1 MLVVVTL
8 KPTIFVLTLQLLK
21 CMERTSEV
29 ESAPSTSSSR
39 SNFSDHLHN
48 NWLEAQ
54 DSLKKKLVTV
64 DDYTWKLGEAE
75 EEESSGVELLKY
87 IGGVDISFS
96 KDNPSVA
103 CGTLVVLD
111 FKTLDV
117 VYEDSSIVKID
128 VPGFLAFREAP
139 IFLELLKKMQDC
151 SHPFYPQLLMIDGN
165 GILHP
170 REFVISFKL
179 HHVDGLT
186 NSRVRELLE
195 AEENFNVD
203 CISLVGDSGKN
214 LGAAIH
220 SSKGSFKPIFV
231 SVGHRVSL
239 ASAVEVV
246 KRTCKYRVPEPIR
259 QVPESIGLNDV
270 VWRGVTEYL
279 VAVEELRIRDCNEI
293 RYMWESEIVAS
304 KVLVKLRKL
313 VVENCDNLLSLG
325 EKEEEDNS
333 RSNFLTSLRV
343 LHVSNCNKME
353 RCRLKCPRLD
363 FCGGWPPKLQSL
375 RIGKLKKPISEWGPQ
390 NFPTS
395 LVLLGLYGGED
406 GVSSCSQFSHLL
418 PSSLTSLLIN
428 DFEKLESVSMGLQ
441 HLTSLQHL
449 NDKVVSMNYFLV
461 LHYIQNITVD
471 LLLPPLEIKPNL
483 PTISSFHPSR
493 SNRTSL
499 R

>member
-1 MLVVVTL
+1 
-8 KPTIFVLTLQLLK
+8 
-21 CMERTSEV
+21 MERTSEV
-29 ESAPSTSSSR
+29 ESASSSR

-48 NWLEAQ
+48 KWLEAQ

-151 SHPFYPQLLMIDGN
+151 SHPFYPQLFMIDGN

-170 REFVISFKL
+170 RGFGSACHLGVLANLPTIGIGKNL

-203 CISLVGDSGKN
+203 CISLVGDSGKT

-231 SVGHRVSL
+231 SVGHGVSL

-246 KRTCKYRVPEPIR
+246 KRTCKYRVLEPIR
-259 QVPESIGLNDV
+259 QAD
-270 VWRGVTEYL
+270 
-279 VAVEELRIRDCNEI
+279 IRSRD
-293 RYMWESEIVAS
+293 Y
-304 KVLVKLRKL
+304 LRK
-313 VVENCDNLLSLG
+313 
-325 EKEEEDNS
+325 
-333 RSNFLTSLRV
+333 
-343 LHVSNCNKME
+343 H
-353 RCRLKCPRLD
+353 
-363 FCGGWPPKLQSL
+363 
-375 RIGKLKKPISEWGPQ
+375 
-390 NFPTS
+390 
-395 LVLLGLYGGED
+395 
-406 GVSSCSQFSHLL
+406 H
-418 PSSLTSLLIN
+418 
-428 DFEKLESVSMGLQ
+428 
-441 HLTSLQHL
+441 
-449 NDKVVSMNYFLV
+449 
-461 LHYIQNITVD
+461 
-471 LLLPPLEIKPNL
+471 
-483 PTISSFHPSR
+483 
-493 SNRTSL
+493 
-499 R
+499 

>member
-1 MLVVVTL
+1 MEWKKGTQLKWCFHCPFVSGRLTAFTL
-8 KPTIFVLTLQLLK
+8 
-21 CMERTSEV
+21 TSEV

-48 NWLEAQ
+48 KWLEAQ

-151 SHPFYPQLLMIDGN
+151 SHPFYPQLFMIDGN

-170 REFVISFKL
+170 RAAFDEVFTCRIWLCLPSWGSSQSIGKNL

-259 QVPESIGLNDV
+259 QAD
-270 VWRGVTEYL
+270 
-279 VAVEELRIRDCNEI
+279 IRSRD
-293 RYMWESEIVAS
+293 Y
-304 KVLVKLRKL
+304 LRK
-313 VVENCDNLLSLG
+313 
-325 EKEEEDNS
+325 
-333 RSNFLTSLRV
+333 
-343 LHVSNCNKME
+343 H
-353 RCRLKCPRLD
+353 
-363 FCGGWPPKLQSL
+363 
-375 RIGKLKKPISEWGPQ
+375 
-390 NFPTS
+390 
-395 LVLLGLYGGED
+395 
-406 GVSSCSQFSHLL
+406 H
-418 PSSLTSLLIN
+418 
-428 DFEKLESVSMGLQ
+428 
-441 HLTSLQHL
+441 
-449 NDKVVSMNYFLV
+449 
-461 LHYIQNITVD
+461 
-471 LLLPPLEIKPNL
+471 
-483 PTISSFHPSR
+483 
-493 SNRTSL
+493 
-499 R
+499 